1 MTTEA
6 AEENLQVSLLG
17 NKHVVQKEPKA
28 AEQVVS
34 LLRQLQKKGPQ
45 VFLPLK
51 RVKDPNSPF
60 VFAENKKPPEDHG
73 GMIVFSK
80 NGFVTLGKEKNAT
93 ADFISND

>member
-1 MTTEA
+1 V
-6 AEENLQVSLLG
+6 ENLQVSLLG
-17 NKHVVQKEPKA
+17 NKHVAQKDPKA
-28 AEQVVS
+28 AEQVVY

-51 RVKDPNSPF
+51 RVKDPDSQF
-60 VFAENKKPPEDHG
+60 VFTENKKPPEDHG

-93 ADFISND
+93 ADFVTND